1 MLSKGDVLMDTRATG
16 SAPVTKKHSTIKKLA
31 LSAAVAVPTAAL
43 LAASVSAGP
52 SSAAG
57 NGDDAKAPSFGVA
70 RSAQRASDVA
80 KCDGGVQKRVW
91 NRGAP
96 DWVYATSDG
105 GSTVLPGSSIRIKGP
120 QSGTD
125 VLSVNL
131 SALAYLSPGSTGYV
145 KVLVDNVP
153 MRPSNGSTGSYY
165 YDDAGSY
172 GTFAQNYC
180 RKIGPGYHDFQVVL
194 IDNDGGQAGNYYFE
208 LHDPMVHVE
217 QAE

>member
-1 MLSKGDVLMDTRATG
+1 MDTRAAGTT
-16 SAPVTKKHSTIKKLA
+16 PVTKKRSTIKKLA

-57 NGDDAKAPSFGVA
+57 NGDDTKAPSYGVSKA
-70 RSAQRASDVA
+70 AQRATDVA

-96 DWVYATSDG
+96 DWIYTTSDG
-105 GSTVLPGSSIRIKGP
+105 GATVLPGSNIRIKGP
-120 QSGTD
+120 SSGTD
-125 VLSVNL
+125 VLSVDL
-131 SALAYLSPGSTGYV
+131 GAQAYLSPGSTGYV
-145 KVLVDNVP
+145 KVLVDGIP
-153 MRPSNGSTGSYY
+153 MRPSNGSTGSSYEDY
-165 YDDAGSY
+165 SNDYY

-194 IDNDGGQAGNYYFE
+194 VDNDFGQAGNYYFE
-208 LHDPMVHVE
+208 LHDPMVNVE

>member
-1 MLSKGDVLMDTRATG
+1 MDTRATG
-16 SAPVTKKHSTIKKLA
+16 TTPVTKKHRTIKKLA

-43 LAASVSAGP
+43 LAAGVSAGP

-57 NGDDAKAPSFGVA
+57 NGDDTHAPSFGVSKA
-70 RSAQRASDVA
+70 AQRATDVA

-96 DWVYATSDG
+96 DWIYTTSDG
-105 GSTVLPGSSIRIKGP
+105 GATVRPGSNIRIKGP
-120 QSGTD
+120 SSGLD
-125 VLSVNL
+125 VLSVSL
-131 SALAYLSPGSTGYV
+131 GAQAYLSPGSTGSSYE
-145 KVLVDNVP
+145 DY
-153 MRPSNGSTGSYY
+153 SNDY
-165 YDDAGSY
+165 Y

-194 IDNDGGQAGNYYFE
+194 VDNDFGQAGNYYFE
-208 LHDPMVHVE
+208 LHDPMVNVE